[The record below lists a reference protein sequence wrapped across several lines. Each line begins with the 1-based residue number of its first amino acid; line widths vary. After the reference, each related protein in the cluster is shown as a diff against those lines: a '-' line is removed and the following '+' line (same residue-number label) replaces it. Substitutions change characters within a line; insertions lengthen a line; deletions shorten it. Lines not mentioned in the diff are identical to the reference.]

1 MRLFLIEEQPVANLA
16 AAVHDTA
23 GAFHLIAD
31 GATGE
36 RRRRADVGALVL
48 RVVESCLGREPAH
61 GFLSA
66 RAAAEVSR
74 LPRGGERAILRRLLL
89 LADVPVAERSGALL
103 AERSGTAL
111 TQRPDAALAGLL
123 VDYACELESTQ
134 RLPEADAA
142 LALARAMVP
151 GCAEAALHAGRV
163 ARRLGDP
170 ARALAFY
177 AEARRLD
184 GAEGEIARFASIGEA
199 VVSGD
204 PEGALGPAIRRAVR
218 AGHGEAAAVGLEER
232 ARVRRAAGMRRGAI
246 RDLCVAALRFADGI
260 DRGRVAHEMADIA
273 MTTGDLAT
281 AREALLLA
289 LACGAPSQREH
300 ARSRLHTM
308 ARNQGDRVG
317 MRRWRSMAGP
327 PALVSL
333 APSRISGATS
343 AAGPVLARLRERLD
357 APVPCPA

>member
-1 MRLFLIEEQPVANLA
+1 MP
-16 AAVHDTA
+16 A
-23 GAFHLIAD
+23 G
-31 GATGE
+31 
-36 RRRRADVGALVL
+36 
-48 RVVESCLGREPAH
+48 
-61 GFLSA
+61 
-66 RAAAEVSR
+66 
-74 LPRGGERAILRRLLL
+74 
-89 LADVPVAERSGALL
+89 
-103 AERSGTAL
+103 
-111 TQRPDAALAGLL
+111 
-123 VDYACELESTQ
+123 
-134 RLPEADAA
+134 
-142 LALARAMVP
+142 
-151 GCAEAALHAGRV
+151 V

-260 DRGRVAHEMADIA
+260 DRGRVAHELADIA

-333 APSRISGATS
+333 APSRTSGATS